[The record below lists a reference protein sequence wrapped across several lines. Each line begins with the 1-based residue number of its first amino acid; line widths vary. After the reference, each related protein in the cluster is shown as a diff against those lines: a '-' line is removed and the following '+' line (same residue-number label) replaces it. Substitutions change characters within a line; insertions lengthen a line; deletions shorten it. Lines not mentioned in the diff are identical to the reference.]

1 MEIVES
7 LLGSSDGRL
16 LPPGERR
23 VAEEPAV
30 AVFVVLVVRPHRA
43 GVDEFVNHLVDG
55 GVFAV
60 ERIRVHDVDVCGSV
74 DLK

>member
-1 MEIVES
+1 MES
-7 LLGSSDGRL
+7 LLGSDGRL

-30 AVFVVLVVRPHRA
+30 AVFVVLVVVRPHRA

-74 DLK
+74 DLN